1 VSIIPDSVSWNAAMA
16 ESRTSKPQAPRG
28 RRRAPTKGDRRE
40 QALLDALERLLAQQ
54 PVTRLSVDQIATEAG
69 LSRTAFY
76 FYFSS
81 KEAAV
86 MRLVERSVAAIWQV
100 PDSWLLGDD
109 PDPAGS
115 LSRSIAAAV
124 RVWEEHGAVLGAVVE
139 SASYDRELW
148 EFWRRTLEGFIDAA
162 AARIARD
169 QKAGRTR
176 PDLDPR
182 ATAEALCWMN
192 ERYLYAY
199 LAGGATPKPGPD
211 VRRTLTEVWLR
222 VLYEM

>member
-1 VSIIPDSVSWNAAMA
+1 MA
-16 ESRTSKPQAPRG
+16 KSRTSKAQAHRG

-54 PVTRLSVDQIATEAG
+54 PVARLSVDQIAAEAG

-76 FYFSS
+76 FYFAS

-86 MRLVERSVAAIWQV
+86 MRLVERSVATIWQV

-109 PDPAGS
+109 ADPAAS
-115 LSRSIAAAV
+115 LGRSLAETV

-139 SASYDRELW
+139 TASYDREMW
-148 EFWRRTLEGFIDAA
+148 EFWRELLEGFIESA

-169 QKAGRTR
+169 RRAGRAR
-176 PDLDPR
+176 ADLDPR

-192 ERYLYAY
+192 ERYLYAA
-199 LAGGATPKPGPD
+199 LAADATPHRHAEVLETMTG
-211 VRRTLTEVWLR
+211 VWRRVVYEV
-222 VLYEM
+222 

>member
-1 VSIIPDSVSWNAAMA
+1 MA
-16 ESRTSKPQAPRG
+16 KSRTSKPQPPPS

-40 QALLDALERLLAQQ
+40 QALLDALERLLAAQ
-54 PVTRLSVDQIATEAG
+54 PVARLSVDQIAAEAG

-86 MRLVERSVAAIWQV
+86 MRLVERSMAAIWRV

-109 PDPAGS
+109 PDPADS
-115 LSRSIAAAV
+115 LNRSIAAAV

-169 QKAGRTR
+169 QKAGRAR
-176 PDLDPR
+176 AGLDPR

-199 LAGGATPKPGPD
+199 MAAGPTAKPAAD
-211 VRRTLTEVWLR
+211 VQRTLTDVWLR
-222 VLYEM
+222 VVYEM